1 MKNLIRLAEN
11 VSTSVFFSI
20 FNNVIQHS
28 NDETSVDL
36 DLLKEVSVVFQRNCS
51 GTDTYCGK
59 LSRIFQIL
67 IAIVDM
73 VKEKD
78 DNGGIHIHNT
88 PETAEITASAKG
100 NTIPIV
106 NLRIHTPDSGT
117 ASSGGSITTPTSDK
131 SASPSHG
138 RLQSSIRSPKLFE
151 KRSRQ
156 ALSPEAASRS
166 ASSQKRLKTSIEPSI
181 VEESPGMLLDL
192 PMSGYSCSDFF
203 NSFSSDHLD
212 VTGAEWDFGIRR
224 D

>member
-1 MKNLIRLAEN
+1 
-11 VSTSVFFSI
+11 VFFSI
-20 FNNVIQHS
+20 FNNVIQQS
-28 NDETSVDL
+28 NDDTPADL
-36 DLLKEVSVVFQRNCS
+36 DLLKEVSVVFQRNYS

-59 LSRIFQIL
+59 LSHIFQIL
-67 IAIVDM
+67 IAVIDM

-78 DNGGIHIHNT
+78 DNGGTHT

-100 NTIPIV
+100 NTIPIL
-106 NLRIHTPDSGT
+106 NLQTHTPDSRT
-117 ASSGGSITTPTSDK
+117 ASSGRSIATPTSDK

-166 ASSQKRLKTSIEPSI
+166 TGSQKRLKTSIEPSV

-192 PMSGYSCSDFF
+192 PMSSYSSSDFLNPF
-203 NSFSSDHLD
+203 PSDHLD

-224 D
+224 DW

>member
-1 MKNLIRLAEN
+1 
-11 VSTSVFFSI
+11 VFFSI
-20 FNNVIQHS
+20 FNNVIQQS
-28 NDETSVDL
+28 NDDTPADL
-36 DLLKEVSVVFQRNCS
+36 DLLKEVSVVFQRNYS

-59 LSRIFQIL
+59 LSHIFQIL
-67 IAIVDM
+67 IAVINL

-78 DNGGIHIHNT
+78 DNGGTHT
-88 PETAEITASAKG
+88 PETAETTASAKG
-100 NTIPIV
+100 NTIPIL
-106 NLRIHTPDSGT
+106 NLRTHTPDSRT
-117 ASSGGSITTPTSDK
+117 ASSGRSIATPTSDK

-166 ASSQKRLKTSIEPSI
+166 ASSHKRLKTSIEPSI

-192 PMSGYSCSDFF
+192 PMSSYSSSDFLNPF
-203 NSFSSDHLD
+203 QSDHLD

-224 D
+224 DW